1 MGKIPWSKLPIKTL
15 RSYGGLLLVE
25 KKRLKNWLI
34 YRFILILITFLN
46 LLPRKL
52 SLFLG
57 ASLGRLAYLIFPEAR
72 KVTFKNLK
80 IAFPVQNGSNRKKNS
95 GRGPRETGFRYAQQA
110 PPLRKRLSLK
120 VFEGLG
126 RNAVD
131 AVRLPKM
138 SWEEIQK
145 ITKVEGIEHLEK
157 AYSLGKGVIGVTGH
171 ISNFEL
177 LAAYVSLRGYK
188 LSAIGRELY
197 DPRLNELLIKN
208 RQKMGVQNI
217 YSTAGVKEVIKVLNS
232 GRMIGVLIDQDTSR
246 VKGIFVD
253 FFGKKAR
260 TPVGPV
266 ILALKLNVPIV
277 PMAIVQTRE
286 GNYKIFVQE
295 EVKPLAGN
303 TKEENIYYLTQKC
316 TEFLE
321 QVIREY
327 PDQWVWMHK
336 RWLRTPDNP

>member
-1 MGKIPWSKLPIKTL
+1 MGKIPWS
-15 RSYGGLLLVE
+15 RS

-34 YRFILILITFLN
+34 YRFILILIGFLN
-46 LLPRKL
+46 LLPRRL
-52 SLFLG
+52 SLFIG
-57 ASLGRLAYLIFPEAR
+57 GSLGRFAHLVFLQPR
-72 KVTFKNLK
+72 STTLQNLK
-80 IAFPVQNGSNRKKNS
+80 IAFPNLGTDSVRKI
-95 GRGPRETGFRYAQQA
+95 
-110 PPLRKRLSLK
+110 SLK
-120 VFEGLG
+120 VFESLG

-131 AVRLPKM
+131 AIRLPKM

-145 ITKVEGIEHLEK
+145 ITKVEGVEHLER
-157 AYSLGKGVIGVTGH
+157 AYSQGRGVIGVTGH
-171 ISNFEL
+171 IGNFEL

-197 DPRLNELLIKN
+197 DTRLDELLIKN

-217 YSTAGVKEVIKVLNS
+217 YSTAGVKEVIRVLNS

-246 VKGIFVD
+246 VKGIYVD
-253 FFGKKAR
+253 FFGRKAR

-266 ILALKLNVPIV
+266 ILALKFNVPIV
-277 PMAIVQTRE
+277 PMAIIQTRE

-295 EVKPLAGN
+295 EIKPLPGK

>member
-1 MGKIPWSKLPIKTL
+1 MGKIPWSK
-15 RSYGGLLLVE
+15 S

-34 YRFILILITFLN
+34 YRFILILISFLN
-46 LLPRKL
+46 LLPRRL
-52 SLFLG
+52 SLSIG
-57 ASLGRLAYLIFPEAR
+57 RSLGKLAYLILPESR
-72 KVTFKNLK
+72 STTLQNLK
-80 IAFPVQNGSNRKKNS
+80 IAFPNLGTGSIKKI
-95 GRGPRETGFRYAQQA
+95 
-110 PPLRKRLSLK
+110 SLK
-120 VFEGLG
+120 VFECLG

-131 AVRLPKM
+131 AIRLPKM

-157 AYSLGKGVIGVTGH
+157 AYSQGRGVMGVTGH
-171 ISNFEL
+171 IGNFEL
-177 LAAYVSLRGYK
+177 LAAYVSLQGYK

-197 DPRLNELLIKN
+197 DPRLDELLIKN

-217 YSTAGVKEVIKVLNS
+217 YSTAGVREVIKVLNS

-246 VKGIFVD
+246 VKGIYVD
-253 FFGKKAR
+253 FFGRKAR
-260 TPVGPV
+260 TPVGPA
-266 ILALKLNVPIV
+266 ILALKLGVPIV

-286 GNYKIFVQE
+286 GNYKIFVRE
-295 EVKPLAGN
+295 EVKPLAGK
-303 TKEENIYYLTQKC
+303 TKEENICYLTQKC

>member
-1 MGKIPWSKLPIKTL
+1 MGKIPWSK
-15 RSYGGLLLVE
+15 S

-34 YRFILILITFLN
+34 YRFILILISFLN
-46 LLPRKL
+46 LLPRRL
-52 SLFLG
+52 SLSIG
-57 ASLGRLAYLIFPEAR
+57 RSLGKLAYLILPESR
-72 KVTFKNLK
+72 STTLQNLK
-80 IAFPVQNGSNRKKNS
+80 IAFPNLGTGSIKKI
-95 GRGPRETGFRYAQQA
+95 
-110 PPLRKRLSLK
+110 SLK
-120 VFEGLG
+120 VFECLG

-131 AVRLPKM
+131 AIRLPKM

-157 AYSLGKGVIGVTGH
+157 AYSQGRGVMGVTGH
-171 ISNFEL
+171 IGNFEL
-177 LAAYVSLRGYK
+177 LAAYVSLQGYK

-208 RQKMGVQNI
+208 RQMMGVQNI
-217 YSTAGVKEVIKVLNS
+217 YSTASVKEVIKVLNS

-246 VKGIFVD
+246 VKGIYVD
-253 FFGKKAR
+253 FFGRKAR
-260 TPVGPV
+260 TPVGPA
-266 ILALKLNVPIV
+266 ILALKLGVPIV
-277 PMAIVQTRE
+277 PMAIIQTKK
-286 GNYKIFVQE
+286 GNYKIMIHKE
-295 EVKPLAGN
+295 IKPLVGK

>member
-34 YRFILILITFLN
+34 YRFILILIAFFN
-46 LLPRKL
+46 LLPHRL
-52 SLFLG
+52 SLFIG
-57 ASLGRLAYLIFPEAR
+57 ASFGKLAYLVLPESR
-72 KVTFKNLK
+72 KITFQNLK
-80 IAFPVQNGSNRKKNS
+80 TAFPQLPTDSRKK
-95 GRGPRETGFRYAQQA
+95 
-110 PPLRKRLSLK
+110 LSLK
-120 VFEGLG
+120 VFESLG

-217 YSTAGVKEVIKVLNS
+217 YSTASVKEVIKVLNS
-232 GRMIGVLIDQDTSR
+232 GRMIGVLMDQDTSR
-246 VKGIFVD
+246 VKGIYVD

-286 GNYKIFVQE
+286 GNYKIFVRE
-295 EVKPLAGN
+295 EVKPLVGK

>member
-1 MGKIPWSKLPIKTL
+1 MGKIPWSKLQ
-15 RSYGGLLLVE
+15 
-25 KKRLKNWLI
+25 KRLKNWLI

-46 LLPRKL
+46 LLPRRL
-52 SLFLG
+52 SLFIG
-57 ASLGRLAYLIFPEAR
+57 GSLGKLAYLILPESR
-72 KVTFKNLK
+72 STTLQNLK
-80 IAFPVQNGSNRKKNS
+80 IAFPNLGTGSI
-95 GRGPRETGFRYAQQA
+95 REI
-110 PPLRKRLSLK
+110 SLN
-120 VFEGLG
+120 VFESLG
-126 RNAVD
+126 KNAVD

-157 AYSLGKGVIGVTGH
+157 AYSQGRGVIGVTGH
-171 ISNFEL
+171 IGNFEL
-177 LAAYVSLRGYK
+177 LAAYISLRGYK

-217 YSTAGVKEVIKVLNS
+217 YSTAGVKDVIRVLNS

-246 VKGIFVD
+246 VKGVYVD

-260 TPVGPV
+260 TPVGPAV
-266 ILALKLNVPIV
+266 LALKFNVPIV
-277 PMAIVQTRE
+277 PMAIIQTE
-286 GNYKIFVQE
+286 EENYKIMIQE
-295 EVKPLAGN
+295 EIKPLVGK

-321 QVIREY
+321 QVIRDY

-336 RWLRTPDNP
+336 RWLRTPDNS

>member
-1 MGKIPWSKLPIKTL
+1 MGKIPWSKL
-15 RSYGGLLLVE
+15 

-46 LLPRKL
+46 LLPRKF
-52 SLFLG
+52 SLYVG
-57 ASLGRLAYLIFPEAR
+57 GSLGRFAYLIFPQSR
-72 KVTFKNLK
+72 RITLQNLK
-80 IAFPVQNGSNRKKNS
+80 IAFPQLNLSSYKKIS
-95 GRGPRETGFRYAQQA
+95 
-110 PPLRKRLSLK
+110 LR
-120 VFEGLG
+120 VFESLG
-126 RNAVD
+126 RNTVD

-286 GNYKIFVQE
+286 GNYKIFVRE
-295 EVKPLAGN
+295 EIKSLAGK

-321 QVIREY
+321 QVIRNY

-336 RWLRTPDNP
+336 RWLRTPDNS

>member
-1 MGKIPWSKLPIKTL
+1 MGKIPWSK
-15 RSYGGLLLVE
+15 S

-34 YRFILILITFLN
+34 YRFILVLIGFLN
-46 LLPRKL
+46 SLPRRL
-52 SLFLG
+52 SLFIG
-57 ASLGRLAYLIFPEAR
+57 GSLGKLAYLILPESR
-72 KVTFKNLK
+72 STTLQNLK
-80 IAFPVQNGSNRKKNS
+80 IAFPDLGTGSIKKI
-95 GRGPRETGFRYAQQA
+95 
-110 PPLRKRLSLK
+110 SLK
-120 VFEGLG
+120 VFESLG

-131 AVRLPKM
+131 AIRLPKM

-157 AYSLGKGVIGVTGH
+157 AYSQGRGVMGVTGH
-171 ISNFEL
+171 IGNFEL

-197 DPRLNELLIKN
+197 DPRLDELLIKN

-217 YSTAGVKEVIKVLNS
+217 YSTAGVKEVIRVLNS

-246 VKGIFVD
+246 VKGIYVD
-253 FFGKKAR
+253 FFGRKAR

-266 ILALKLNVPIV
+266 ILALKLDVPIV
-277 PMAIVQTRE
+277 PMAVIQTRE

-295 EVKPLAGN
+295 EIKPQAGR
-303 TKEENIYYLTQKC
+303 TKEENIYHLTQKC

>member
-1 MGKIPWSKLPIKTL
+1 M
-15 RSYGGLLLVE
+15 R
-25 KKRLKNWLI
+25 KRLKNWLI
-34 YRFILILITFLN
+34 YRFILILIGFLN
-46 LLPRKL
+46 LLPRRL
-52 SLFLG
+52 SLYVG
-57 ASLGRLAYLIFPEAR
+57 GCLGRFAYLIFPQSR
-72 KVTFKNLK
+72 RITLQNLK
-80 IAFPVQNGSNRKKNS
+80 IAFPQLNLSSYKKIS
-95 GRGPRETGFRYAQQA
+95 
-110 PPLRKRLSLK
+110 LR
-120 VFEGLG
+120 VFESLG

-145 ITKVEGIEHLEK
+145 LVKVEGIEHLEK

-197 DPRLNELLIKN
+197 DPRLNDLLIKN

-217 YSTAGVKEVIKVLNS
+217 YSTAGVKDVIRVLNS

-246 VKGIFVD
+246 VKGVYVD

-260 TPVGPV
+260 TPVGPAV
-266 ILALKLNVPIV
+266 LALKFNVPIV
-277 PMAIVQTRE
+277 PMAIIQTE
-286 GNYKIFVQE
+286 EENYKIMIQE
-295 EVKPLAGN
+295 EIKPLVGK

-321 QVIREY
+321 QVIRDY

-336 RWLRTPDNP
+336 RWLRTPDNS

>member
-1 MGKIPWSKLPIKTL
+1 MGKIPWSK
-15 RSYGGLLLVE
+15 S

-34 YRFILILITFLN
+34 YRFILILIGFLN
-46 LLPRKL
+46 LLPRRL
-52 SLFLG
+52 SLFIG
-57 ASLGRLAYLIFPEAR
+57 GSLGRFAYLIFSQSR
-72 KVTFKNLK
+72 STTLQNLK
-80 IAFPVQNGSNRKKNS
+80 IAFPHLGTGSIRKI
-95 GRGPRETGFRYAQQA
+95 
-110 PPLRKRLSLK
+110 SLK
-120 VFEGLG
+120 VFESLG

-131 AVRLPKM
+131 AIRLPKM

-157 AYSLGKGVIGVTGH
+157 AYSQGRGVMGVTGH
-171 ISNFEL
+171 IGNFEL

-197 DPRLNELLIKN
+197 DPRLDELLIKN

-217 YSTAGVKEVIKVLNS
+217 YSTAGVKEVIRVLNS

-246 VKGIFVD
+246 VKGIYVD
-253 FFGKKAR
+253 FFGRKAR

-266 ILALKLNVPIV
+266 ILALKLDVPIV
-277 PMAIVQTRE
+277 PMAVIQTRG
-286 GNYKIFVQE
+286 GNYKIFVRE
-295 EVKPLAGN
+295 EIKPLAVN
-303 TKEENIYYLTQKC
+303 TKEENISYLTQKC

-336 RWLRTPDNP
+336 RWLRSPDNP

>member
-1 MGKIPWSKLPIKTL
+1 MGKIPWSKLQ
-15 RSYGGLLLVE
+15 
-25 KKRLKNWLI
+25 KRLKNWLI

-52 SLFLG
+52 SLFVGGNLG
-57 ASLGRLAYLIFPEAR
+57 KFAYVILPESR
-72 KVTFKNLK
+72 RTTLQNLK
-80 IAFPVQNGSNRKKNS
+80 LAFPHLGTGSIRKI
-95 GRGPRETGFRYAQQA
+95 
-110 PPLRKRLSLK
+110 SLK
-120 VFEGLG
+120 VFESLG
-126 RNAVD
+126 KNAVD
-131 AVRLPKM
+131 AIRLPKM
-138 SWEEIQK
+138 CREEIQK
-145 ITKVEGIEHLEK
+145 LVDVEGMEHLEN
-157 AYSLGKGVIGVTGH
+157 AYTLGKGVIGVTGH

-208 RQKMGVQNI
+208 RRKMGVQNI

-246 VKGIFVD
+246 VKGIYVD
-253 FFGKKAR
+253 FFGRKAR

-266 ILALKLNVPIV
+266 ILALKLDVPIV
-277 PMAIVQTRE
+277 PMAIVQTGE

-295 EVKPLAGN
+295 EIKPLTGKS
-303 TKEENIYYLTQKC
+303 KEENIYYLTQKC

-336 RWLRTPDNP
+336 RWLRSPDNP

>member
-1 MGKIPWSKLPIKTL
+1 MGKIPWSKLQ
-15 RSYGGLLLVE
+15 
-25 KKRLKNWLI
+25 KKLKNWLI

-46 LLPRKL
+46 LLPRRL
-52 SLFLG
+52 SLFIG
-57 ASLGRLAYLIFPEAR
+57 GSLGKLAYLILPESR
-72 KVTFKNLK
+72 STTLQNLK
-80 IAFPVQNGSNRKKNS
+80 IAFPEKNS
-95 GRGPRETGFRYAQQA
+95 GRGQA

-120 VFEGLG
+120 VFESLG
-126 RNAVD
+126 KNAVD

-157 AYSLGKGVIGVTGH
+157 AYSQGRGVMGVTGH
-171 ISNFEL
+171 IGNFEL

-197 DPRLNELLIKN
+197 DPRLDELLIKN

-217 YSTAGVKEVIKVLNS
+217 YSTAGVKEVIRVLNS

-246 VKGIFVD
+246 VKGIYVD
-253 FFGKKAR
+253 FFGRKAR

-266 ILALKLNVPIV
+266 VLALKLNVPIV
-277 PMAIVQTRE
+277 PMAVIQTRE
-286 GNYKIFVQE
+286 GNYKIYVRE
-295 EVKPLAGN
+295 EIKPLAGK

-336 RWLRTPDNP
+336 RWLRSPDNP

>member
-1 MGKIPWSKLPIKTL
+1 MGKIPWSKLQ
-15 RSYGGLLLVE
+15 
-25 KKRLKNWLI
+25 KRLKNWLI
-34 YRFILILITFLN
+34 YRFILILIAFFN

-52 SLFLG
+52 SLFVGGNLG
-57 ASLGRLAYLIFPEAR
+57 KLAYLILPESR
-72 KVTFKNLK
+72 SITLQNLK
-80 IAFPVQNGSNRKKNS
+80 LAFPHLGTGSIRKI
-95 GRGPRETGFRYAQQA
+95 
-110 PPLRKRLSLK
+110 SLK
-120 VFEGLG
+120 VFESLG
-126 RNAVD
+126 KNAVD
-131 AVRLPKM
+131 AIRLPKM
-138 SWEEIQK
+138 CWEEIQK
-145 ITKVEGIEHLEK
+145 LVDVEGMEHLEN
-157 AYSLGKGVIGVTGH
+157 AYTLGKGVIGVTGH

-197 DPRLNELLIKN
+197 DPRLDELLIKN

-217 YSTAGVKEVIKVLNS
+217 YSTAGVKEVLRVLNS

-246 VKGIFVD
+246 VKGIYVD
-253 FFGKKAR
+253 FFGRKAR

-266 ILALKLNVPIV
+266 ILALKLDVPIV
-277 PMAIVQTRE
+277 PMAIVQTKE
-286 GNYKIFVQE
+286 GNYKIFIQE
-295 EVKPLAGN
+295 VIKPITGK

>member
-1 MGKIPWSKLPIKTL
+1 MGKIPWSK
-15 RSYGGLLLVE
+15 S

-34 YRFILILITFLN
+34 YRFILILIGFLN
-46 LLPRKL
+46 LLPRRL
-52 SLFLG
+52 SLFIG
-57 ASLGRLAYLIFPEAR
+57 GSLGKLAYLILPESR
-72 KVTFKNLK
+72 STTLQNLK
-80 IAFPVQNGSNRKKNS
+80 IAFPEKNS
-95 GRGPRETGFRYAQQA
+95 GRGQA

-120 VFEGLG
+120 VFESLG

-131 AVRLPKM
+131 AIRLPKM

-145 ITKVEGIEHLEK
+145 LVKVEGIEHLEK
-157 AYSLGKGVIGVTGH
+157 AYSQGRGVMGVTGH
-171 ISNFEL
+171 IGNFEL

-197 DPRLNELLIKN
+197 DPRLDELLIKN

-217 YSTAGVKEVIKVLNS
+217 YSTAGVKEVIRVLNS

-246 VKGIFVD
+246 VKGIYVD

-277 PMAIVQTRE
+277 PMAVIQTRE
-286 GNYKIFVQE
+286 GNYKIYVRE
-295 EVKPLAGN
+295 EVKPLVGK

-327 PDQWVWMHK
+327 PDQWIWMHK
-336 RWLRTPDNP
+336 RWLRSPDNP

>member
-1 MGKIPWSKLPIKTL
+1 MGKIPWSK
-15 RSYGGLLLVE
+15 S

-34 YRFILILITFLN
+34 YRFILILIGFLN
-46 LLPRKL
+46 LLPRRL
-52 SLFLG
+52 SLFIG
-57 ASLGRLAYLIFPEAR
+57 RSLGRFAYLIFPQSR
-72 KVTFKNLK
+72 KITLQNLK
-80 IAFPVQNGSNRKKNS
+80 IAFPNLGTGSIRKI
-95 GRGPRETGFRYAQQA
+95 
-110 PPLRKRLSLK
+110 SLK
-120 VFEGLG
+120 VFESLG

-131 AVRLPKM
+131 AIRLPKM

-145 ITKVEGIEHLEK
+145 ITKVEGVEHLEK
-157 AYSLGKGVIGVTGH
+157 AYSQGRGVMGVTGH
-171 ISNFEL
+171 IGNFEL

-217 YSTAGVKEVIKVLNS
+217 YSTAGVKEVIRVLNS

-246 VKGIFVD
+246 VKGIYVD
-253 FFGKKAR
+253 FFGRKAR

-266 ILALKLNVPIV
+266 ILALKLDVPIV
-277 PMAIVQTRE
+277 PMAVIQTKE
-286 GNYKIFVQE
+286 GNYKIYVRE
-295 EVKPLAGN
+295 EIKPLAGKM
-303 TKEENIYYLTQKC
+303 KEENIYYLTQKC
-316 TEFLE
+316 TKFLE

>member
-1 MGKIPWSKLPIKTL
+1 MGKIPWSKLQ
-15 RSYGGLLLVE
+15 
-25 KKRLKNWLI
+25 KRLKNWLI

-46 LLPRKL
+46 LLPRRL
-52 SLFLG
+52 SLFIG
-57 ASLGRLAYLIFPEAR
+57 GSLGKLAYLILPESR
-72 KVTFKNLK
+72 STTLQNLK
-80 IAFPVQNGSNRKKNS
+80 IAFPNLGTGSI
-95 GRGPRETGFRYAQQA
+95 REI
-110 PPLRKRLSLK
+110 SLN
-120 VFEGLG
+120 VFESLG
-126 RNAVD
+126 KNAVD

-157 AYSLGKGVIGVTGH
+157 AYSQGRGVIGVTGH
-171 ISNFEL
+171 IGNFEL

-197 DPRLNELLIKN
+197 DSRLDELLIKN

-217 YSTAGVKEVIKVLNS
+217 YSTAGVKEVIRVLNS

-246 VKGIFVD
+246 VKGIYVD
-253 FFGKKAR
+253 FFGRKAR
-260 TPVGPV
+260 TPIGPV
-266 ILALKLNVPIV
+266 VLALKLDVPIV
-277 PMAIVQTRE
+277 PMAVIQTRE
-286 GNYKIFVQE
+286 GNYKIYVQE
-295 EVKPLAGN
+295 EIKPLAGK

-321 QVIREY
+321 QVIRGY

-336 RWLRTPDNP
+336 RWLRSPNNP